1 MSHRNSHS
9 QSQSQPQSLAL
20 GLWLE
25 HWVPL
30 GAVRG
35 RGGTVRGVRMGP
47 TVQAQGG
54 GGGAV
59 RRRGEAAQLIVAQ
72 LTCGLNM
79 PEFGHIF
86 RGAKSS

>member
-1 MSHRNSHS
+1 
-9 QSQSQPQSLAL
+9 
-20 GLWLE
+20 
-25 HWVPL
+25 
-30 GAVRG
+30 
-35 RGGTVRGVRMGP
+35 MGP

-79 PEFGHIF
+79 CQSLVTFFARLKAANVAIFFGDDWWRALAGHME
-86 RGAKSS
+86 G